1 VPIFNSLDEFKEIV
15 NNINNNEKVGKII
28 KPSLIFVVK
37 IINIQPFSQLLEK
50 ITIGNYKIK
59 IINNEQVKI

>member
-15 NNINNNEKVGKII
+15 NNINNNEKVEKII
-28 KPSLIFVVK
+28 KPSLIFVAK

-50 ITIGNYKIK
+50 ITINNYEIK